1 VRHGSCVLIADPAIR
16 STSFSRVRPLLL
28 RSPWFRRVFAA
39 VLGLL
44 LGCLLVAVW
53 SWWQARSVGGLAEEL
68 RDAFARRDAAAIEN
82 LFCWEGVDAATRS
95 RLRLVIQQ
103 EHELPVASVVVRPL
117 LAFDRQSGPGLRPN
131 LPPSAVIE
139 VTFATADRLSAAYLA
154 GRDGFFRHRLV
165 VMLPAN

>member
-1 VRHGSCVLIADPAIR
+1 
-16 STSFSRVRPLLL
+16 VRPLLL

-39 VLGLL
+39 VLGLS
-44 LGCLLVAVW
+44 LGFLLVVTW
-53 SWWQARSVGGLAEEL
+53 SWWQSHTVGVLATEL
-68 RDAFARRDAAAIEN
+68 REAFARRDAAAIEN

-117 LAFDRQSGPGLRPN
+117 LAFDRQPGPGLRPN
-131 LPPSAVIE
+131 LTPAAVIE
-139 VTFATADRLSAAYLA
+139 VTFATTDRLSAAYLV
-154 GRDGFFRHRLV
+154 GRDGLFRHRLV

>member
-1 VRHGSCVLIADPAIR
+1 M
-16 STSFSRVRPLLL
+16 RPLLL

-39 VLGLL
+39 VLGLS
-44 LGCLLVAVW
+44 LGFLLVVFW
-53 SWWQARSVGGLAEEL
+53 SWWQSHTVGVLATEL
-68 RDAFARRDAAAIEN
+68 REAFARR
-82 LFCWEGVDAATRS
+82 DAATRS

-117 LAFDRQSGPGLRPN
+117 LAFDRQPGPGLRPN
-131 LPPSAVIE
+131 LTPDAVIE
-139 VTFATADRLSAAYLA
+139 VTFATTDRLSAAYLV

>member
-1 VRHGSCVLIADPAIR
+1 
-16 STSFSRVRPLLL
+16 VRPLLL

-44 LGCLLVAVW
+44 LGFLLVAVW
-53 SWWQARSVGGLAEEL
+53 SWWQTRTVGVLAEEL

-117 LAFDRQSGPGLRPN
+117 LPFDRQPGPGLRPN
-131 LPPSAVIE
+131 LTPDAVIE
-139 VTFATADRLSAAYLA
+139 VTFATADRLSAAYLV
-154 GRDGFFRHRLV
+154 GRDGFRHRLV
-165 VMLPAN
+165 VMLPAK

>member
-1 VRHGSCVLIADPAIR
+1 M
-16 STSFSRVRPLLL
+16 RPLLL

-44 LGCLLVAVW
+44 LGFLLVAVW
-53 SWWQARSVGGLAEEL
+53 SWWQTRTVGVLAEEL
-68 RDAFARRDAAAIEN
+68 RDAFARHDAAAIEN

-103 EHELPVASVVVRPL
+103 EHELPVATVVVRPL
-117 LAFDRQSGPGLRPN
+117 LPFDRQPGPGLRPN
-131 LPPSAVIE
+131 LTPDAVIE
-139 VTFATADRLSAAYLA
+139 VTFATADRLSAAYLV
-154 GRDGFFRHRLV
+154 GRDGLFRHRLV

>member
-1 VRHGSCVLIADPAIR
+1 
-16 STSFSRVRPLLL
+16 VRPLLL

-44 LGCLLVAVW
+44 LGFLLVAVW
-53 SWWQARSVGGLAEEL
+53 SWWQTRTVGILAEEL

-117 LAFDRQSGPGLRPN
+117 LPFDRQPGPGLRPN
-131 LPPSAVIE
+131 LTPDAVIE
-139 VTFATADRLSAAYLA
+139 VTFATTDRLSAAYLV

>member
-1 VRHGSCVLIADPAIR
+1 MR
-16 STSFSRVRPLLL
+16 SLLL

-39 VLGLL
+39 VLGLT
-44 LGCLLVAVW
+44 LGFLLVAVW
-53 SWWQARSVGGLAEEL
+53 SWWQTHTVGVLAEEL
-68 RDAFARRDAAAIEN
+68 RAAFARRDAAAIEN

-117 LAFDRQSGPGLRPN
+117 PAYDRQPGPGLRPN
-131 LPPSAVIE
+131 LTPDAVIE

>member
-1 VRHGSCVLIADPAIR
+1 M
-16 STSFSRVRPLLL
+16 RPLLL

-44 LGCLLVAVW
+44 LGFLLVAVW
-53 SWWQARSVGGLAEEL
+53 SWWQTRTVGVLAEEL
-68 RDAFARRDAAAIEN
+68 RAAFARRDAAAIED

-117 LAFDRQSGPGLRPN
+117 LPFDRQPGPGLRPN
-131 LPPSAVIE
+131 LTPDAVIE
-139 VTFATADRLSAAYLA
+139 VTFATADRLSAAYLV
-154 GRDGFFRHRLV
+154 GRDGLFRHRLV

>member
-1 VRHGSCVLIADPAIR
+1 
-16 STSFSRVRPLLL
+16 VRPLLL

-44 LGCLLVAVW
+44 LGFLLVAVW
-53 SWWQARSVGGLAEEL
+53 SWWQTRTVGVLAEEL
-68 RDAFARRDAAAIEN
+68 RDAFARHDAAAIEN

-103 EHELPVASVVVRPL
+103 EHELPVATVVVRPL
-117 LAFDRQSGPGLRPN
+117 LPFDRQPGPGLRPN
-131 LPPSAVIE
+131 LTPDAVIE
-139 VTFATADRLSAAYLA
+139 VTFATADRLSAAYLV
-154 GRDGFFRHRLV
+154 GRDGLFRHRLV

>member
-1 VRHGSCVLIADPAIR
+1 
-16 STSFSRVRPLLL
+16 VRPLLL
-28 RSPWFRRVFAA
+28 RSPWARRLFAA

-44 LGCLLVAVW
+44 LGFLLVAVW
-53 SWWQARSVGGLAEEL
+53 SWWRTHTVGVLAAEL
-68 RDAFARRDAAAIEN
+68 REAFARRDAAAIEQ

-117 LAFDRQSGPGLRPN
+117 LPFDRQPGPGLRPN
-131 LPPSAVIE
+131 LPPDAVIE
-139 VTFATADRLSAAYLA
+139 VTFATADRLSAAYLV
-154 GRDGFFRHRLV
+154 GRDGLFRHRLV

>member
-1 VRHGSCVLIADPAIR
+1 
-16 STSFSRVRPLLL
+16 VRPLLL
-28 RSPWFRRVFAA
+28 RSPWFRRVVAA

-44 LGCLLVAVW
+44 LGFLLVAVW
-53 SWWQARSVGGLAEEL
+53 SWWQTRTVGVLAEEL

-117 LAFDRQSGPGLRPN
+117 LPFDRQPGPGLRPN
-131 LPPSAVIE
+131 LTPDAVIE
-139 VTFATADRLSAAYLA
+139 VTFATADRLSAAYLV
-154 GRDGFFRHRLV
+154 GRDGFRHRLV
-165 VMLPAN
+165 VMLPAK

>member
-1 VRHGSCVLIADPAIR
+1 M
-16 STSFSRVRPLLL
+16 RPLLL
-28 RSPWFRRVFAA
+28 RSPWLRRVFAA
-39 VLGLL
+39 VLGLS
-44 LGCLLVAVW
+44 LGFLLVVVW
-53 SWWQARSVGGLAEEL
+53 SWWQTRTVGVLATEL
-68 RDAFARRDAAAIEN
+68 REAFARRDAAAIES

-131 LPPSAVIE
+131 LPPDAVIE

>member
-1 VRHGSCVLIADPAIR
+1 M
-16 STSFSRVRPLLL
+16 RPLLF
-28 RSPWFRRVFAA
+28 RSLWFRRAFAA
-39 VLGLL
+39 VLGLS
-44 LGCLLVAVW
+44 LGFLLVAVW
-53 SWWQARSVGGLAEEL
+53 SWWQTRTAGVLASEL
-68 RDAFARRDAAAIEN
+68 REAFARRDAAAIEE

-117 LAFDRQSGPGLRPN
+117 SAFERQAGPGLRPN
-131 LPPSAVIE
+131 LPPDVAIE

-154 GRDGFFRHRLV
+154 GRDGLFRHRLV

>member
-1 VRHGSCVLIADPAIR
+1 
-16 STSFSRVRPLLL
+16 VRPLLL

-44 LGCLLVAVW
+44 LGFLLVAVW
-53 SWWQARSVGGLAEEL
+53 SWWQTRTVGVLAAEL

-103 EHELPVASVVVRPL
+103 EHELPVATVVVRPL
-117 LAFDRQSGPGLRPN
+117 LPFDRQPGPGLRPN
-131 LPPSAVIE
+131 LTPDAVIE
-139 VTFATADRLSAAYLA
+139 VTFATTDRLSAAYLV
-154 GRDGFFRHRLV
+154 GRDGLFRHRLV

>member
-1 VRHGSCVLIADPAIR
+1 MGVLA
-16 STSFSRVRPLLL
+16 T
-28 RSPWFRRVFAA
+28 
-39 VLGLL
+39 
-44 LGCLLVAVW
+44 
-53 SWWQARSVGGLAEEL
+53 EL
-68 RDAFARRDAAAIEN
+68 REAFGRRDAAAIEN

-103 EHELPVASVVVRPL
+103 EYELPVASVVVRPL

-131 LPPSAVIE
+131 LPPDAVIE

>member
-1 VRHGSCVLIADPAIR
+1 M
-16 STSFSRVRPLLL
+16 RPLLL
-28 RSPWFRRVFAA
+28 RSPWFRRAFAA

-44 LGCLLVAVW
+44 LGFLLVAVW
-53 SWWQARSVGGLAEEL
+53 SWWQLRTVGVLADEL
-68 RDAFARRDAAAIEN
+68 REAFARRDAAAIEN

-117 LAFDRQSGPGLRPN
+117 PAFDRQPGPGLRPN
-131 LPPSAVIE
+131 LTPDAVIE
-139 VTFATADRLSAAYLA
+139 VTFATSDRLSAAYLV
-154 GRDGFFRHRLV
+154 GRDGLFRHRLV

>member
-1 VRHGSCVLIADPAIR
+1 M
-16 STSFSRVRPLLL
+16 RPLLL

-44 LGCLLVAVW
+44 LGFLLVAVW
-53 SWWQARSVGGLAEEL
+53 SWWQTRTVGVLAEEL

-117 LAFDRQSGPGLRPN
+117 LPFDRQPGPGLRPN
-131 LPPSAVIE
+131 LTPDAVIE
-139 VTFATADRLSAAYLA
+139 VTFATADRLSAAYLV
-154 GRDGFFRHRLV
+154 GRDGFRHRLV
-165 VMLPAN
+165 VMLPAK

>member
-1 VRHGSCVLIADPAIR
+1 M
-16 STSFSRVRPLLL
+16 RPLLL

-39 VLGLL
+39 VLGLS
-44 LGCLLVAVW
+44 LGFLLVAVW
-53 SWWQARSVGGLAEEL
+53 SWWQTRSAGVLASEL
-68 RDAFARRDAAAIEN
+68 RAAFARRDAGAIEQ

-103 EHELPVASVVVRPL
+103 EHELPIASVVVRPL
-117 LAFDRQSGPGLRPN
+117 KAFERQAGPGLRPN
-131 LPPSAVIE
+131 LPPDAVIE

-165 VMLPAN
+165 VMLPAD

>member
-1 VRHGSCVLIADPAIR
+1 M
-16 STSFSRVRPLLL
+16 RPLLL
-28 RSPWFRRVFAA
+28 RSPWARRLFAA

-44 LGCLLVAVW
+44 LGFLLVAVW
-53 SWWQARSVGGLAEEL
+53 SWWRTHTVGVLAAEL
-68 RDAFARRDAAAIEN
+68 REAFARRDAAAIEQ

-117 LAFDRQSGPGLRPN
+117 LPFDRQPGPGLRPN
-131 LPPSAVIE
+131 LTPDAVIE
-139 VTFATADRLSAAYLA
+139 VTFATADRLSAAYLV
-154 GRDGFFRHRLV
+154 GRDGLFRHRLV

>member
-1 VRHGSCVLIADPAIR
+1 VRS
-16 STSFSRVRPLLL
+16 LLL
-28 RSPWFRRVFAA
+28 RTPWFRRVFAA
-39 VLGLL
+39 ALGLT
-44 LGCLLVAVW
+44 LGFLLVVCW
-53 SWWQARSVGGLAEEL
+53 SWWQSHTVGVLATEL
-68 RDAFARRDAAAIEN
+68 REAFVRRDAAAIEN

-117 LAFDRQSGPGLRPN
+117 LAFDRQPGPGLRPN
-131 LPPSAVIE
+131 LTPDAVIE
-139 VTFATADRLSAAYLA
+139 VTFATTDRLSAAYLV

>member
-1 VRHGSCVLIADPAIR
+1 
-16 STSFSRVRPLLL
+16 VRPLLL

-44 LGCLLVAVW
+44 LGFLLVAVW
-53 SWWQARSVGGLAEEL
+53 SWWQTRTVGVLAEEL
-68 RDAFARRDAAAIEN
+68 RAAFARRDAAAIEG

-117 LAFDRQSGPGLRPN
+117 LPFDRQPGPGLRPN
-131 LPPSAVIE
+131 LTPDAVIE
-139 VTFATADRLSAAYLA
+139 VTFATADRLSAAYLV
-154 GRDGFFRHRLV
+154 GRDGLFRHRLV

>member
-1 VRHGSCVLIADPAIR
+1 M
-16 STSFSRVRPLLL
+16 RPLLL

-44 LGCLLVAVW
+44 LGFLLVAVW
-53 SWWQARSVGGLAEEL
+53 SWWQTRTVGVLAEEL

-117 LAFDRQSGPGLRPN
+117 LPFDRQPGPGLRPN
-131 LPPSAVIE
+131 LTPDAVIE
-139 VTFATADRLSAAYLA
+139 VTFATADRLSAAYLV
-154 GRDGFFRHRLV
+154 GRDGFRHRLV

>member
-1 VRHGSCVLIADPAIR
+1 VLA
-16 STSFSRVRPLLL
+16 T
-28 RSPWFRRVFAA
+28 
-39 VLGLL
+39 
-44 LGCLLVAVW
+44 
-53 SWWQARSVGGLAEEL
+53 EL
-68 RDAFARRDAAAIEN
+68 REAFGRRDAAAIEN

-117 LAFDRQSGPGLRPN
+117 LAFDRQPGPGLRPN
-131 LPPSAVIE
+131 LPPDAVIE

>member
-1 VRHGSCVLIADPAIR
+1 M
-16 STSFSRVRPLLL
+16 RPLLL

-44 LGCLLVAVW
+44 LGFLLVAVW
-53 SWWQARSVGGLAEEL
+53 SWWQTRTVGILAEEL

-117 LAFDRQSGPGLRPN
+117 LPFDRQPGPGLRPN
-131 LPPSAVIE
+131 LTPDAVIE
-139 VTFATADRLSAAYLA
+139 VTFATTDRLSAAYLV

>member
-1 VRHGSCVLIADPAIR
+1 
-16 STSFSRVRPLLL
+16 VRPLLL

-44 LGCLLVAVW
+44 LGFLLVAVW
-53 SWWQARSVGGLAEEL
+53 SWWQTRTVGVLAEEL
-68 RDAFARRDAAAIEN
+68 RVAFARRDAAAIED

-117 LAFDRQSGPGLRPN
+117 LPFDRQPGPGLRPN
-131 LPPSAVIE
+131 LTPDAVIE
-139 VTFATADRLSAAYLA
+139 VTFATADRLSAAYLV
-154 GRDGFFRHRLV
+154 GRDGFRHRLV

>member
-1 VRHGSCVLIADPAIR
+1 M
-16 STSFSRVRPLLL
+16 RPLLL
-28 RSPWFRRVFAA
+28 RSPWFRSAFAA
-39 VLGLL
+39 VLGLS
-44 LGCLLVAVW
+44 LGFLLVAVW
-53 SWWQARSVGGLAEEL
+53 SWWQTRSAGVLASEL
-68 RDAFARRDAAAIEN
+68 RDAFALRDAAAIEE

-103 EHELPVASVVVRPL
+103 EHELPIASVVVRPL
-117 LAFDRQSGPGLRPN
+117 SAFERQSGPGLRPN
-131 LPPSAVIE
+131 LPPDAVIE